1 MADTTPP
8 STPTA
13 TASTSPSEPSSSS
26 VSGFES
32 WRKSMAMFTGLGL
45 TDAERAERDALREQ
59 ETLAR
64 DWDKCEKWKK
74 SLMETSE

>member
-1 MADTTPP
+1 
-8 STPTA
+8 
-13 TASTSPSEPSSSS
+13 
-26 VSGFES
+26 
-32 WRKSMAMFTGLGL
+32 MAMFTGLGL